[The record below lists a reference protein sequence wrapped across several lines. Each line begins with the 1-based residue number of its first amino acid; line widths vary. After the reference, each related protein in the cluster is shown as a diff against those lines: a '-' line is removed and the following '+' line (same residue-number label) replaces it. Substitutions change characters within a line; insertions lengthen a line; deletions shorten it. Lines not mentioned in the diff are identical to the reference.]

1 LYKGLYVSAV
11 KVINIFE
18 IKTKKRRGARGDL
31 KE

>member
-18 IKTKKRRGARGDL
+18 IEKRGGRGRGDL